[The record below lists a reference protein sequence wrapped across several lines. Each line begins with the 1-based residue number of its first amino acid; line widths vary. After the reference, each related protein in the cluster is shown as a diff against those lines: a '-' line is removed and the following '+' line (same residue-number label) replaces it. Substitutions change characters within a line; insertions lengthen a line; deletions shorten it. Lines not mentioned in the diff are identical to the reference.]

1 MRERHMLRLKT
12 RPQYQAALA
21 GKILSKTAHFVL
33 HACALPHTASA
44 QASLG
49 QERAQAL
56 FSCVD
61 IWLGAMVPKRWA
73 KRAATR
79 NLIKRQIYTLS
90 AEHSHAFAQGA
101 HVVRLRSSFAASS
114 YPSASSDALK
124 LAVRQ
129 ELLQLFAAP
138 ARVQA
143 PAEKVAA

>member
-1 MRERHMLRLKT
+1 MLRLKT

-33 HACALPHTASA
+33 HGCALPQTASA
-44 QASLG
+44 DRPQGS
-49 QERAQAL
+49 ERAQAL
-56 FSCVD
+56 FSRVD

-90 AEHSHAFAQGA
+90 AEHVHAFAQGA
-101 HVVRLRSSFAASS
+101 HVVRLRSSFGTQKF
-114 YPSASSDALK
+114 PSASSDALK
-124 LAVRQ
+124 SAVRQ

-138 ARVQA
+138 VRVPVPEVNA
-143 PAEKVAA
+143 

>member
-1 MRERHMLRLKT
+1 MLRLKT

-21 GKILSKTAHFVL
+21 GKILSKTAHFAL
-33 HACALPHTASA
+33 HGCTLPHKASA
-44 QASLG
+44 QQPQG

-61 IWLGAMVPKRWA
+61 IWMGAMVPKRWA

-90 AEHSHAFAQGA
+90 AEHAHAFAQGA
-101 HVVRLRSSFAASS
+101 HVVRLRSGFGTQHF
-114 YPSASSDALK
+114 PSASSSALK

-138 ARVQA
+138 ARVPA
-143 PAEKVAA
+143 PAAEAV

>member
-1 MRERHMLRLKT
+1 MLRLKT

-33 HACALPHTASA
+33 HGCHLPQLASGEVPDE
-44 QASLG
+44 SK
-49 QERAQAL
+49 RAQAL

-90 AEHSHAFAQGA
+90 AEHAHAFGRGA
-101 HVVRLRSSFAASS
+101 HVVRLRSGFGTLHF
-114 YPSASSDALK
+114 PSASSDALK
-124 LAVRQ
+124 LVVRQ
-129 ELLQLFAAP
+129 ELLQLFAAS
-138 ARVQA
+138 ARLSVSGS
-143 PAEKVAA
+143 AA

>member
-1 MRERHMLRLKT
+1 MLRLKT

-21 GKILSKTAHFVL
+21 GKTLSKTAHFVL
-33 HACALPHTASA
+33 HGCALA
-44 QASLG
+44 QPSSVTPADG

-79 NLIKRQIYTLS
+79 NLIKRQIYAIS
-90 AEHSHAFAQGA
+90 AERHEVLAQGA
-101 HVVRLRSSFAASS
+101 HVVRLRSGFSTRDF
-114 YPSASSDALK
+114 PSAASDALK

-129 ELLQLFAAP
+129 ELVQLFASP
-138 ARVQA
+138 QRVTGTA
-143 PAEKVAA
+143 SGAAA

>member
-21 GKILSKTAHFVL
+21 GKTLSRTAHFVL
-33 HACALPHTASA
+33 QGCALPHTTSA
-44 QASLG
+44 EQPQG

-90 AEHSHAFAQGA
+90 AAHAHAFAQGA
-101 HVVRLRSSFAASS
+101 HVVRLRSSFGTQGF
-114 YPSASSDALK
+114 PSASSDALK

-129 ELLQLFAAP
+129 ELLQLFAAS
-138 ARVQA
+138 ARVPQ
-143 PAEKVAA
+143 PEVAA